1 MVSDCLRWRVVAL
14 CALVLAACV
23 APAMRA
29 AGQVSPDSFT
39 PARLRRVIEE
49 RYRVVPLQDGV
60 ALVPRREMR
69 DVKSIE
75 LSGNTVAINGT
86 VVTGAE
92 LRDRLK
98 TDSDAILALSY
109 LEPAARKALFEGTL
123 PKGAAEQAAQPAQP
137 DAPAPPEVPAPAEA
151 APPTEEPSG
160 RTVRTSRHSDARV
173 HIGGPI
179 HVAENELVD
188 GPVVAVGGSVT
199 VDGDVRE
206 DVVAVGGN
214 VRLGPKARVRGDVT
228 SVGGTIERDPGAE
241 IDGRTNEVA
250 FGFPHFHV
258 GPGFWFPATGFLTVG
273 PWVGLMAS
281 LFRMVLFGILAFL
294 VFLLAQ
300 NPVAR
305 IEHVAAFEPWKAGLV
320 GLLTEVFFIPVFVLT
335 IVILV
340 ISIFGIPLAPVFALV
355 AIVALMV
362 ALVFGFTGVAYGVGR
377 WAEHRFG
384 WSSQHPFLLLLVGL
398 FGIWALTIVGRF
410 VSLGGW
416 PIRFVSLT
424 LLLVGFVVEYVA
436 WTVGLGAAVMTRFG
450 TRPASGGGVAPV
462 AAGPIPAS
470 PQAGGAA

>member
-1 MVSDCLRWRVVAL
+1 MVSDWLRWRVVAL
-14 CALVLAACV
+14 SALVLAACV
-23 APAMRA
+23 APAIGSVGR
-29 AGQVSPDSFT
+29 VSPDSLT
-39 PARLRRVIEE
+39 PERLRRVIEE

-60 ALVPRREMR
+60 ALVPRREMG

-109 LEPAARKALFEGTL
+109 LEPAARKSLFEETL
-123 PKGAAEQAAQPAQP
+123 PKGAGEQAAR
-137 DAPAPPEVPAPAEA
+137 PAPPEVPAPAEA
-151 APPTEEPSG
+151 APPTEESSG

-188 GPVVAVGGSVT
+188 GPVVAIGGSVT
-199 VDGDVRE
+199 IDGDVRE

-214 VRLGPKARVRGDVT
+214 VRLGPKARVRGDIT

-250 FGFPHFHV
+250 FGFPHFHI
-258 GPGFWFPATGFLTVG
+258 GPGFWLPATGFLTVG
-273 PWVGLMAS
+273 PWVELMVS

-305 IEHVAAFEPWKAGLV
+305 IEHAAAFEPWKAGLV
-320 GLLTEVFFIPVFVLT
+320 GLLTELLFIPVVVLT
-335 IVILV
+335 SVALAVSIL
-340 ISIFGIPLAPVFALV
+340 GIPLLLVFVPL
-355 AIVALMV
+355 AIVALII
-362 ALVFGFTGVAYGVGR
+362 ALVFGFTGVAYRVGR

-384 WSSQHPFLLLLVGL
+384 WSSQQPFLLLVVGL
-398 FGIWALTIVGRF
+398 LGIWALTIVGRI

-416 PIRFVSLT
+416 PIRFVSLA

-450 TRPASGGGVAPV
+450 TRPASGGGVTPV
-462 AAGPIPAS
+462 AAAPIPAS